1 MPQRNFV
8 TPRAGAGYLN
18 LRSEARIDAANVVG
32 ALYENVRLEY
42 VEQTGGW
49 YGCRVFV
56 STLAANAN
64 DGQFVRLNPGGD
76 FANIRLA
83 PRVEPATDVGDLK
96 ANQRLKFLGV
106 TGDWLMGEVYVS
118 AEWSTLVTDGEPA
131 PDVPTAD
138 GLDAPIGTAAE
149 RASAQVWPGAWL
161 DVNPWGTFYE
171 VTPGRWAYHTGAD
184 LNLPADADAHSPCY
198 APGAG
203 VVRAAQSLPV
213 WGNLVVIEHKLS
225 DGTRVW
231 SRLAHLEDMA
241 VQVNQVVQR
250 GQLIGHVGNADG
262 LFAYHLHYDLAKL
275 DLGQSPGDWPG
286 SDLTRLQRDYYEPK
300 SFTRTHRPPAVRP
313 PLKLLI
319 GLHDREGGN
328 WLKSKRIKG
337 VCLVLADVQ
346 TQAVPL
352 NFTDLEDAGITVLL
366 RIGYG
371 YANGTGTLPRPDRL
385 AAFEKAVA
393 DTLNTAKGVT
403 ATHYGNEI
411 NNASE
416 APGWDPRT
424 GQPGP
429 NYFPLTPDYYIASYN
444 RLWFRIRTDVKLGP
458 APLDPYF
465 GPPFPYLAYTSDNRE
480 WWRAILRGIAGADAL
495 FLHSKTQTNNHAEIR
510 SGDKFTNDPLRW
522 QYLHFRSMESYL
534 AEVPDRFK
542 SLPVYLTEVN
552 PQRKINGALGWED
565 SSTLWITE
573 CISYLSDWN
582 ARIGNQAIAGAVF
595 YRWAH
600 DEWALAGRT
609 MLLNRIA
616 GEAQQLGLM

>member
-1 MPQRNFV
+1 MPQRRYV
-8 TPRAGAGYLN
+8 TPKPGSGYLN
-18 LRSEARIDAANVVG
+18 LRSDARIDAANLVG
-32 ALYENVRLEY
+32 ALYENVRLEF
-42 VEQTGGW
+42 VEQTGSW

-56 STLAANAN
+56 SKLAANAN
-64 DGQFVRLNPGGD
+64 DGQSIRLNPGGD

-83 PRVEPATDVGDLK
+83 PRIELSTDVGDLK
-96 ANQRLKFLGV
+96 ANQRLKYLG
-106 TGDWLMGEVYVS
+106 TAGDWLMGLVYVS
-118 AEWSTLVTDGEPA
+118 AEWSNLITEGEPE
-131 PDVPTAD
+131 PEVPVAD
-138 GLDAPIGTAAE
+138 GLDAPIGTAEE
-149 RASAQVWPGAWL
+149 RASGQMWPGAWL
-161 DVNPWGTFYE
+161 DANPWDTFYE

-184 LNLPADADAHSPCY
+184 LNLPGDADALAPVY
-198 APGAG
+198 APAHG

-231 SRLAHLEDMA
+231 SRLAHLNDIL

-250 GQLIGHVGNADG
+250 GQLIGHVGNAG
-262 LFAYHLHYDLAKL
+262 GAFPYHLHYDLAKL
-275 DLGQSPGDWPG
+275 DLGQAPGDWPG
-286 SDLTRLQRDYYEPK
+286 EDRQRMKRDYHEPK
-300 SFTRTHRPPAVRP
+300 GFTQAHRPVMPRP
-313 PLKLLI
+313 NVKLLI

-328 WLKSKRIKG
+328 WLKARRVKG

-346 TQAVPL
+346 TNAIPL
-352 NFTDLEDAGITVLL
+352 DFRDLADAGITVLL

-371 YANGTGTLPRPDRL
+371 YADGTGTLPRPDRL
-385 AAFEKAVA
+385 PAFEKAVA
-393 DTLNTAKGVT
+393 DTLNAAKGVT

-424 GQPGP
+424 GNPGP
-429 NYFPLTPDYYIASYN
+429 DYFPLTPDYYIASYN
-444 RLWFRIRTDVKLGP
+444 RVWFSIRTDVKLGP

-465 GPPFPYLAYTSDNRE
+465 GPPFPFLAYTSDNRE

-495 FLHSKTQTNNHAEIR
+495 FLHSKTQSNNHAEIR
-510 SGDKFTNDPLRW
+510 SADKFTNDPLRW
-522 QYLHFRSMESYL
+522 QYLHFRAMEPYL

-542 SLPVYLTEVN
+542 NLPVYLTEVN

-573 CISYLSDWN
+573 CVNYLADWN
-582 ARIGNQAIAGAVF
+582 AKLGNQAITGAVF

-600 DEWALAGRT
+600 DEWALADRT

-616 GEAQQLGLM
+616 GEAQKLGLT